1 MEERVLL
8 TGASG
13 FVGCTLLPA
22 LRDKGYKVLP
32 VYRQPVEGGF
42 QIQGL
47 DAQIDWS
54 AALEG
59 VSVVIHTAARVHVMQ
74 ESATDPLAEF
84 RKVNVDGT
92 LQLAQQAAAS
102 GVKRFIFLSSIKVNG
117 ESTAG
122 QSSFSAL
129 DDCHPE
135 DPYAV
140 SKKEAEDALL
150 ALAEETGLEVVIIRP
165 PLVYGPGVKANF
177 QSMMVWLQ
185 KGIPLPLGSIEN
197 RRSLVSVYNLID
209 LITVCID
216 HPKAKNQIFL
226 VSDDRDMSITE
237 LLTCLSTALQCRARL
252 LPVPKSVL
260 VFMLSLFGK
269 RAVADRLCGSLQ
281 VDIVKTKELLGWKP
295 AVTVEEG
302 LAKTAEAQL
311 EYQTVAVENNR
322 LDG

>member
-22 LRDKGYKVLP
+22 LRDKGYRVLP

-47 DAQIDWS
+47 DAQTDWS

-92 LQLAQQAAAS
+92 LQLAQQAAVS

-269 RAVADRLCGSLQ
+269 KAVADRLCGSLQ

>member
-1 MEERVLL
+1 M
-8 TGASG
+8 
-13 FVGCTLLPA
+13 
-22 LRDKGYKVLP
+22 
-32 VYRQPVEGGF
+32 YRQPVEGGF

-47 DAQIDWS
+47 DAQTDWS

-92 LQLAQQAAAS
+92 LQLAQQAAVS

-269 RAVADRLCGSLQ
+269 KAVADRLCGSLQ